1 MTILYFQ
8 PNDCP
13 AGQAKFNGAAAR
25 AHERGAILQT
35 VGAADNEKTVRS
47 LLDFWHPDACIVE
60 SGDDTHY
67 LRPTVFGNV
76 PTVFIDRDPKSL
88 SRSARAVNIDSAALG
103 QAAARELLRLGYAH
117 VGIVPVAKPTFWGI
131 ERTTAFIRA
140 IELNGRACHV
150 YRHPSK
156 GADDNKALSNWLANL
171 PRPCGIFATTD
182 ILGARVLSAIRRL
195 DASVPEDFAVIGADN
210 DETICENTTP
220 TLSSLALDFREAGR
234 LAVDAVCDRLPGV
247 RHFGVREIV
256 RRAST
261 FVPNKNLPGV
271 SKAIDLIRQQACQGL
286 RARDVVVA
294 MGVSRRLAE
303 MRFRAA
309 TGQTLLNAIRDQRV
323 RRAKELLADN
333 QTALETIP
341 LLCGW
346 SGTATFRRYFKA
358 QVGLTMRDWRAMIL
372 SRTRTNAAPF
382 TGSASRE
389 RPCAT

>member
-13 AGQAKFNGAAAR
+13 AGQAKFSGAAAR

-67 LRPTVFGNV
+67 LKPTAFGRL
-76 PTVFIDRDPKSL
+76 PTVFIDRDPQSL
-88 SRSARAVNIDSAALG
+88 PSSARAVNIDSAALG

-117 VGIVPVAKPTFWGI
+117 AGIVPVAKPTFWGR
-131 ERTTAFIRA
+131 ERTTAFIQA
-140 IELNGRACHV
+140 IKLNGRACHV
-150 YRHPSK
+150 YRHPPE
-156 GADDNKALSNWLANL
+156 GTDDNKALSNWLARL
-171 PRPCGIFATTD
+171 PRPCGVFATTD

-195 DASVPEDFAVIGADN
+195 GASVPEDFAVIGADN

-234 LAVDAVCDRLPGV
+234 LAVDAVCDRQHGV
-247 RHFGVREIV
+247 RLFGVHEIV

-261 FVPNKNLPGV
+261 FLPNRNLPGV
-271 SKAIDLIRQQACQGL
+271 SKALDLIRQQACKGL
-286 RARDVVVA
+286 RARDVVTA
-294 MGVSRRLAE
+294 MGVSRRLSE
-303 MRFRAA
+303 TRFRTA
-309 TGQTLLNAIRDQRV
+309 TGQTILDAIRIQRICH
-323 RRAKELLADN
+323 AKELLADN
-333 QTALETIP
+333 QTPLETIP

-346 SGTATFRRYFKA
+346 KGTATFRRYFKA
-358 QVGLTMRDWRAMIL
+358 QTGLTMRDWRAMIP
-372 SRTRTNAAPF
+372 SQNETDAASF
-382 TGSASRE
+382 TDSAYRE
-389 RPCAT
+389 RSCEA